1 MATTFVKN
9 EALYIIQHKKSQA
22 IKIGI
27 TKDWPS
33 RANQLKIGEYCTPL
47 KIVHCENSLETEKE
61 LWIFVEIGVC

>member
-33 RANQLKIGEYCTPL
+33 RANQ
-47 KIVHCENSLETEKE
+47 
-61 LWIFVEIGVC
+61 